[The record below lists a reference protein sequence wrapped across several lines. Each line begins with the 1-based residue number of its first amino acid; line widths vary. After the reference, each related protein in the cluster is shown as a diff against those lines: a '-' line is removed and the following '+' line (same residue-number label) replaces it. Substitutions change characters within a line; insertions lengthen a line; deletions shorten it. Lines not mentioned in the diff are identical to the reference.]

1 MFRDLKEYQEI
12 AKIYADKVSKPENLE
27 ENRNTRGQELRQ
39 EREANKPPETP
50 KVKSTYQSNRDKLN
64 KSRTE
69 LNKGRAAKQFSVLI
83 PKPRKLEP
91 GQTSVRK
98 SGVNDSRFRDKK
110 IDKQV
115 DKYVADRK
123 SDTPIRKID
132 PAPFNKREKADPQPK
147 DKEVTQTPP
156 SNKKPKMGSPD
167 SKFIKRERGKVGF
180 VKRGTPGAQRAENQ
194 EKARNRAKEMAKA
207 RIAAKKAEMKEG
219 SVLQS
224 YIKPTF
230 PLIRDKRTGEYM
242 TTDGKPFDMEK
253 FKDNYNKNKNKTD
266 KTDVKSSYEYD
277 AYDLVLEYLLS
288 SEQVA
293 TIEEANY
300 VMTEMDAETIQGIV
314 EDQKKN
320 LMKEED

>member
-64 KSRTE
+64 KSRSE
-69 LNKGRAAKQFSVLI
+69 RNKGRAAKQFSVLI

-167 SKFIKRERGKVGF
+167 SKFIRREKGKGPGF

-207 RIAAKKAEMKEG
+207 RLAKKASME
-219 SVLQS
+219 
-224 YIKPTF
+224 
-230 PLIRDKRTGEYM
+230 EY
-242 TTDGKPFDMEK
+242 TP
-253 FKDNYNKNKNKTD
+253 
-266 KTDVKSSYEYD
+266 YD
-277 AYDLVLEYLLS
+277 YVLEYLLS
-288 SEQVA
+288 SEQAA

-314 EDQKKN
+314 EEQKKN

>member
-207 RIAAKKAEMKEG
+207 RLAKKAEMKEG

-253 FKDNYNKNKNKTD
+253 FKDNYNKKKT
-266 KTDVKSSYEYD
+266 KTDVKSTDVNSSYEYD

-288 SEQVA
+288 TEQAA

-314 EDQKKN
+314 EAQKKTS
-320 LMKEED
+320 